1 MTAKKTK
8 TKETKPAPELEE
20 NEDVGFTFDDEH
32 KGERLFFVSAGRY
45 VQYSGEG
52 EYPHAVELWKKYHNG
67 ELPPFMP
74 LPGHA
79 VEFHVDEEW
88 GGRYVIPWS
97 GSGPLP
103 EPVLDYIQENGVLPR
118 HTAL

>member
-1 MTAKKTK
+1 MVAKKNKRT
-8 TKETKPAPELEE
+8 ESDQAPEE
-20 NEDVGFTFDDEH
+20 NEDTGFTFDDEP

-45 VQYSGEG
+45 VQYPGEG
-52 EYPHAVELWKKYHNG
+52 EYPPEVELWMKYHNG
-67 ELPPFMP
+67 ELPPFMM

-88 GGRYVIPWS
+88 GGRYVIPWP
-97 GSGPLP
+97 GKGPLP

-118 HTAL
+118 HTAT